1 MSSTDWILSA
11 ILAASMLLGVWRGL
25 VYEVLSVIG
34 WIAAFVLAQWFA
46 PTVAAQLPMESSG
59 DTLRYAAAFVLVF
72 VASVFAAGLIS
83 ALMKKVISAVGLRP
97 VDRMLGA
104 IFGLFRGVILLLAVS
119 VVVHMT
125 ALQESEWWLESKGAP
140 MLITLLKGL
149 RRHKVLG
156 GIAHAFNGS
165 LQQAQV
171 FVELGFALGFGG
183 AMTYERALQLRQ
195 LARALP
201 LEAIVLETDA
211 PDIPPHWLYR
221 TQSQRQSEGLPQG
234 RNEPSQL
241 PQIGAVL
248 AQLRGASIEHVATAT
263 LQNTLRVLPR
273 LQSISS
279 LSPH

>member
-59 DTLRYAAAFVLVF
+59 DTLRYAAAFILVF

-140 MLITLLKGL
+140 MLMTLLKGL
-149 RRHKVLG
+149 RPMLPEKFG
-156 GIAHAFNGS
+156 AF
-165 LQQAQV
+165 
-171 FVELGFALGFGG
+171 
-183 AMTYERALQLRQ
+183 
-195 LARALP
+195 LP
-201 LEAIVLETDA
+201 
-211 PDIPPHWLYR
+211 
-221 TQSQRQSEGLPQG
+221 
-234 RNEPSQL
+234 N
-241 PQIGAVL
+241 
-248 AQLRGASIEHVATAT
+248 
-263 LQNTLRVLPR
+263 
-273 LQSISS
+273 
-279 LSPH
+279 